1 MNDVVENVEVEISVV
16 LGRTEMS
23 IRDFLKI
30 GRGAVIDLDTGH
42 EEECWIYAKS
52 AACNGSTSVRTRAS
66 RPPSMASTISRSKA
80 A

>member
-23 IRDFLKI
+23 IRDLLKI

-42 EEECWIYAKS
+42 EEECWIYA
-52 AACNGSTSVRTRAS
+52 NGEPIARGAVVMVGEKVGVSITRMIDN
-66 RPPSMASTISRSKA
+66 PSE
-80 A
+80 